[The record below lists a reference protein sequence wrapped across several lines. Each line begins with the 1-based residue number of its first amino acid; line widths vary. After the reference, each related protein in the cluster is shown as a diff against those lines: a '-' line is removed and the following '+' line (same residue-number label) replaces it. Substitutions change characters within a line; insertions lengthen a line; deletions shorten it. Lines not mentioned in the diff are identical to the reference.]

1 MIHSSFLLSCFKK
14 VRNGDESSGGAS
26 KRNWT
31 EAVEDLLHDGE
42 VDQAISLLEST
53 VSNLENE
60 LGKEELENKNGG
72 KSSSS
77 TADQLSTA
85 LYDLSKLYSA
95 KGFSLR
101 ADQHSPVHSK
111 SNTQRFLVTGYDL
124 HLLCAIAYYFFKI
137 RPRCSFLP
145 VEKESISDEFP
156 EARVSQNEAATSAE
170 QGFPQESCAEDD
182 WEAIADRSPEELLPS
197 QSLAGV
203 SELSLEDSKA
213 PVIRR
218 RGRGTFSYNKQ
229 GLYSDNQSD
238 EPVFYDSQSSSAA
251 DPEDQEK
258 RNLVYG
264 TRHVLV
270 LSDFPL
276 NTRTTDLE
284 KVLEKFKDGFVIRW
298 VDDTTSLAVF
308 KTPSIALEAS
318 NSIQWPFKVRIL
330 DEDDKLLRS
339 IPPRDLEPP
348 RQRPQTSVRTAQ
360 RLIAHGMGIKLPTT
374 FGSAELRRQEEAR
387 KNRIASRQNMR
398 DELGVMTKTQT
409 SKDSTI
415 FFFPSYKHDF
425 YLF

>member
-1 MIHSSFLLSCFKK
+1 M
-14 VRNGDESSGGAS
+14 ESSGGAS

-101 ADQHSPVHSK
+101 ADQTLSRALQVKHTK
-111 SNTQRFLVTGYDL
+111 RFLAGERATSVFDVLENFLANYVWG
-124 HLLCAIAYYFFKI
+124 
-137 RPRCSFLP
+137 LP

-156 EARVSQNEAATSAE
+156 EARVSQNEAASAE

-308 KTPSIALEAS
+308 KTPSI
-318 NSIQWPFKVRIL
+318 
-330 DEDDKLLRS
+330 
-339 IPPRDLEPP
+339 
-348 RQRPQTSVRTAQ
+348 
-360 RLIAHGMGIKLPTT
+360 
-374 FGSAELRRQEEAR
+374 
-387 KNRIASRQNMR
+387 
-398 DELGVMTKTQT
+398 
-409 SKDSTI
+409 
-415 FFFPSYKHDF
+415 
-425 YLF
+425 